1 MSTSTTRPT
10 AAAAAHDRYR
20 AAEKAMWLHH
30 GADDPVERWTDV
42 AALGIRVRTLEAGS
56 GRPVLFVHGGPNAG
70 ATWGPLVGHL
80 GGVRAL
86 AVDRPGCG
94 LSDPLDYAVLS
105 PLQMWDAMVATLVA
119 VLENADT
126 GPVDVVGSSFG
137 GACVLWLALH
147 RPDLVRSIVLEGVP
161 LVEGMVLAPNLRPL
175 AIRPLG
181 RLIARLPSRD
191 TDVRRTFRQ
200 LGHERLVASGWPSG
214 PDRDWGLS
222 MMNDTA
228 TMRNEV
234 RLIQKGASWRRFRPG
249 VAFDS
254 AELRGITIPTLW
266 IVGDRDPFGSVALVE
281 SWARG
286 MPEAELAVVPDSGHL
301 PWLDDPGKHAELIDS
316 FWGRRKHPSASVSG
330 RDSEGEA

>member
-1 MSTSTTRPT
+1 MSTPATSDT
-10 AAAAAHDRYR
+10 AAAAARDRYR
-20 AAEKAMWLHH
+20 AAERAMWQHH
-30 GADDPVERWTDV
+30 RAGAPTERWTDV
-42 AALGIRVRTLEAGS
+42 TALGIRVRTLETGV

-80 GGVRAL
+80 RDVRAL

-94 LSDPLDYAVLS
+94 LSGALDYATLS
-105 PLQMWDAMVATLVA
+105 TRQMWDSMVATLVA
-119 VLENADT
+119 VLEDADT

-175 AIRPLG
+175 AVRPLG

-214 PDRDWGLS
+214 PDRHWGLS

-228 TMRNEV
+228 TMHHEV
-234 RLIQKGASWRRFRPG
+234 RLIQKGASWRGFRPG
-249 VAFDS
+249 VAFDP
-254 AELRGITIPTLW
+254 AALRGITAPSSW

-281 SWARG
+281 SWARD
-286 MPEAELAVVPDSGHL
+286 MPVADLTVMPGSGHL
-301 PWLDDPGKHAELIDS
+301 PWLDDPKEHAELIDD
-316 FWGRRKHPSASVSG
+316 FWRREKHPSTSVSHHV
-330 RDSEGEA
+330 SEGEA

>member
-1 MSTSTTRPT
+1 MSTSSTRHTTAVAPG
-10 AAAAAHDRYR
+10 DRYR
-20 AAEKAMWLHH
+20 AAEQAMWLHH
-30 GADDPVERWTDV
+30 GSGVPIERWTDV
-42 AALGIRVRTLEAGS
+42 TALGIRVRTLEAGS
-56 GRPVLFVHGGPNAG
+56 GRPVLFVHGGPNAA

-80 GGVRAL
+80 SGVRAL

-94 LSDPLDYAVLS
+94 LSDPLDYATLS
-105 PLQMWDAMVATLVA
+105 PLQMWDAMVTTLVA
-119 VLENADT
+119 VLEDAET

-137 GACVLWLALH
+137 GACVLWLAVQ

-181 RLIARLPSRD
+181 RLIARLPARD
-191 TDVRRTFRQ
+191 ADVRRTFRQ

-228 TMRNEV
+228 TMHHDV
-234 RLIQKGASWRRFRPG
+234 RLIQKGASWRGFRPG
-249 VAFDS
+249 VAFDPAALS
-254 AELRGITIPTLW
+254 SIAVPTLW

-286 MPEAELAVVPDSGHL
+286 MPVADLTVMPDSGHL
-301 PWLDDPGKHAELIDS
+301 PWLDEPEKHAGLIDD
-316 FWGRRKHPSASVSG
+316 FWCRRNHPSVYVSG

>member
-1 MSTSTTRPT
+1 MSTSSAPNT
-10 AAAAAHDRYR
+10 APAAPNDRYR

-30 GADDPVERWTDV
+30 RAGVPVERWTDV
-42 AALGIRVRTLEAGS
+42 AALGIRVRTLEVGS

-80 GGVRAL
+80 SGVRAL

-94 LSDPLDYAVLS
+94 LSDPLDYGTLS
-105 PLQMWDAMVATLVA
+105 TLQMWDAMVTTLVD
-119 VLENADT
+119 VLEDAQT

-137 GACVLWLALH
+137 GACVLWLALQ

-181 RLIARLPSRD
+181 RLIARLPARD

-234 RLIQKGASWRRFRPG
+234 RLIQKGASWRGFRPG
-249 VAFDS
+249 VAFDPAALS
-254 AELRGITIPTLW
+254 RITVPTLW
-266 IVGDRDPFGSVALVE
+266 IVGDRDPFGSVSLVE
-281 SWARG
+281 GWARA
-286 MPEAELAVVPDSGHL
+286 MPEADLTVMPDSGHL
-301 PWLDDPGKHAELIDS
+301 PWLDDPKKHAELMDDL
-316 FWGRRKHPSASVSG
+316 WGYRNHPSVDVSG
-330 RDSEGEA
+330 RHSDGAA